1 MNNNYFG
8 IDAINRST
16 TSCSLANYAA
26 ITPSKM
32 IFSKINAEENGKT
45 LEEMF
50 NEPRAVS
57 AHLKR
62 SDLLTLK

>member
-8 IDAINRST
+8 IDAINRSA

-26 ITPSKM
+26 ITPSTM
-32 IFSKINAEENGKT
+32 TFSKINAEEI
-45 LEEMF
+45 EEMF
-50 NEPRAVS
+50 KQCES
-57 AHLKR
+57 ARLKR